1 MGRYVPGGV
10 FNHQDVSVLVDVLL
24 LIAVH
29 GGAGVEVKVE
39 MELRAGDANAHR
51 VARDRR

>member
-10 FNHQDVSVLVDVLL
+10 FDHQDAAVLVDVLL
-24 LIAVH
+24 LTALH
-29 GGAGVEVKVE
+29 GGAGVEVEVE

-51 VARDRR
+51 SST